1 VGAWINL
8 SLLAFFAR
16 REGFAV
22 SGAAIGRPVAML
34 AISGAI
40 LGVALVGG
48 AYGLERLL
56 AHMPVFREETILALL
71 IVLGL
76 IVYSSAVLVLL
87 GKKWF
92 MSLLRDVSVAADTK
106 APALLPAPDPTDDSA
121 ALPDSEPPPRV

>member
-1 VGAWINL
+1 
-8 SLLAFFAR
+8 
-16 REGFAV
+16 
-22 SGAAIGRPVAML
+22 
-34 AISGAI
+34 
-40 LGVALVGG
+40 LVGG

-76 IVYSSAVLVLL
+76 IVYSSAVLVLI

-92 MSLLRDVSVAADTK
+92 ISLLRDVSVAADTK

>member
-1 VGAWINL
+1 L

-16 REGFAV
+16 RQGFAV

-34 AISGAI
+34 ALSGAI

-56 AHMPVFREETILALL
+56 AQMSVFREETILTILIVWGVLVYGGAVLALL
-71 IVLGL
+71 GQT
-76 IVYSSAVLVLL
+76 
-87 GKKWF
+87 WF

-106 APALLPAPDPTDDSA
+106 APPLLEAPDPTDDSS